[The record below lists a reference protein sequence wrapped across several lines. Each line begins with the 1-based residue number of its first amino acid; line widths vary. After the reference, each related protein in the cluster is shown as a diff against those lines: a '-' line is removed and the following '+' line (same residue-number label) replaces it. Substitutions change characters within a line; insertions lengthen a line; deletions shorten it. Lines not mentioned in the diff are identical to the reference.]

1 MGVNSMISNMG
12 FLASVPSEAAKSPAR
27 LVIAAV
33 LGLALLLFLIIIVKV
48 QAIIAILISAV
59 AIGLAA
65 GMSYESIIES
75 VGTGMGNTLKGIALL
90 VGLGSMFG
98 AILEI
103 SGGAQRIAA
112 TLVNKFGDSKAA
124 WALGITGLVI
134 AMPVFF
140 DAGLIILIP
149 LAFSLAKKTN
159 KSSLA
164 YAIPLLAGLAVGHA
178 FIPPTPGPI
187 LVANMLGVDLGYVIM
202 IGILAGAV
210 AMVLAGPLFGRFI
223 GSKIYVPVPKNV
235 QDTPE
240 YDESKLPKFSVVTGI
255 ILIPLLLIILSTVSK
270 VIPAMKGI
278 APVLAFI
285 GEPFIAL
292 TIATVAAMLILGI
305 RHGYSREEL
314 EKIMTKSLE
323 PTGMILLVTACGGVL
338 RYVLQDSGLGE
349 VIGSAVVGSA
359 FPLVIVAF
367 IVSALVRISVG
378 SATVAMTMGAGII
391 AAMPEISGLP
401 PLYLACV
408 TAAIAGGATVMSHF
422 NDSGFWLVKSLLQI
436 DEKTTLKT
444 WTVMETIVGG
454 SGFLVALAISFFVS

>member
-1 MGVNSMISNMG
+1 MGTNYSMA
-12 FLASVPSEAAKSPAR
+12 L
-27 LVIAAV
+27 IAAAAPAAV
-33 LGLALLLFLIIIVKV
+33 HSSGRLIAAALAGLAILLFLIIVVKV
-48 QAIIAILISAV
+48 QAIISILISAV
-59 AIGLAA
+59 GIGIMA
-65 GMSYESIIES
+65 GMPFSAIIDS

-103 SGGAQRIAA
+103 SGGAQRIAT
-112 TLVNKFGDSKAA
+112 TLVDKFGENKAA

-149 LAFSLAKKTN
+149 LAFSLAKKTK
-159 KSSLA
+159 KSSLC

-187 LVANMLGVDLGYVIM
+187 LVANMLGVELGYVILV
-202 IGILAGAV
+202 GLAAGSV
-210 AMVLAGPLFGRFI
+210 AMVLAGPVFGKFI

-235 QDTPE
+235 EEMPDC
-240 YDESKLPKFSVVTGI
+240 DESRLPKFTTVVGI
-255 ILIPLLLIILSTVSK
+255 ILIPLALIILSTVSK
-270 VIPAMKGI
+270 LIPSMA
-278 APVLAFI
+278 AVQPVLAFL
-285 GEPFIAL
+285 GEPFVAL
-292 TIATVAAMLILGI
+292 TIATVFAMIILGI
-305 RHGYSREEL
+305 RHGYTREEL
-314 EKIMTKSLE
+314 EKVMTKSLE
-323 PTGMILLVTACGGVL
+323 PTGMILLVTASGGVL

-349 VIGSAVVGSA
+349 VIGSAVSHSA

-367 IVSALVRISVG
+367 IVAALVRMSVG

-391 AAMPEISGLP
+391 ASMPEIASLSP
-401 PLYLACV
+401 IYLACV

-436 DEKTTLKT
+436 DEKTTLRT
-444 WTVMETIVGG
+444 WTIMETIVGG
-454 SGFLVALAISFFVS
+454 SGFLVALVISLFA